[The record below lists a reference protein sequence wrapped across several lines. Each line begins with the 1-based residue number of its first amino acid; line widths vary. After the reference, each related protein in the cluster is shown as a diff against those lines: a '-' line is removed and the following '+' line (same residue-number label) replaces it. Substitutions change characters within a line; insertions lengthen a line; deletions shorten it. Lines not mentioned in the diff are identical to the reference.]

1 MAITNIFTD
10 DWDNYTH
17 NDVEESLKDILQTH
31 ESALSTIQGVV
42 AQVQAQAITQEADP
56 TVPAWAKQPTKPTYT
71 AEEVGAMP
79 ADAAVSNITYDEDT
93 TTLNII

>member
-1 MAITNIFTD
+1 MAIQDFFTD

-17 NDVEESLKDILQTH
+17 DDVEESLKDILQTH
-31 ESALSTIQGVV
+31 ESAMATIQGVV
-42 AQVQAQAITQEADP
+42 AQVQAQAITRETDP